1 MIKNERNGFIGAL
14 LMRNKH
20 FFLPVYVL
28 TVFIVTAAS
37 AQYTQGTSKVGTT
50 VAQFLKIGAGAR
62 SLGMG
67 GSAAAVEGDVYS
79 IYWNPGALARVEGD
93 GAASFTH
100 AAWLA
105 NINFDY
111 AAAALSIGDFGV
123 LGIFVTSLSVPQ
135 DIVRTEDHPYGDG
148 RVWDASDLALGI
160 TYARALTDRF
170 SIGASFKYIREGIWN
185 ESAQGVAVDIGTIYT
200 TQFNNL
206 KIGAS
211 ISNFGTKMRLQG
223 PDLTFNNT
231 PEGQLDQGPQNIPAE
246 YATDSY
252 DLPLSFRLGVS
263 MDVVKSELMR
273 ATVAVDATHPNDNTE
288 YINSGVE
295 FGFRE
300 TFFARVGY
308 KSLFLQNSEQGL
320 TWGAGVNIGVSS
332 STLVRMDYAFANYGR
347 LENVQYVS
355 LTVTY

>member
-1 MIKNERNGFIGAL
+1 M
-14 LMRNKH
+14 MRKYFY
-20 FFLPVYVL
+20 FFLFPIFLL
-28 TVFIVTAAS
+28 TVSAAN
-37 AQYTQGTSKVGTT
+37 AQLTQGTTKVGTT

-67 GSAAAVEGDVYS
+67 GTAAAIEGDVYS
-79 IYWNPGALARVEGD
+79 MYWNPGALARVEGD

-105 NINFDY
+105 DINFDY

-123 LGIFVTSLSVPQ
+123 VGISVTSLGVPQ

-148 RVWDASDLALGI
+148 RVWDASDFALGV

-170 SIGASFKYIREGIWN
+170 SIGASFKYIRQGIWN

-200 TQFNNL
+200 TQFNDL

-231 PEGQLDQGPQNIPAE
+231 PEGELGQGPQNIPAE

-252 DLPLSFRLGVS
+252 DLPLSFRLGLS
-263 MDVVKSELMR
+263 MDIVKSELMR
-273 ATVAVDATHPNDNTE
+273 TTVAVDATHPNDNSE
-288 YINSGVE
+288 YINSGIE

-308 KSLFLQNSEQGL
+308 KSLFMPNSEEGL
-320 TWGAGVNIGVSS
+320 TWGAGVNAAVSS
-332 STLVRMDYAFANYGR
+332 STMIKVDYAFASYGR

>member
-1 MIKNERNGFIGAL
+1 MIMDDKGGLFGAL
-14 LMRNKH
+14 VMKNRNI
-20 FFLPVYVL
+20 FLSICALSFLVVA
-28 TVFIVTAAS
+28 ISS
-37 AQYTQGTSKVGTT
+37 AQFSQGTTKVGTT

-67 GSAAAVEGDVYS
+67 GSAAALEGDVYS
-79 IYWNPGALARVEGD
+79 IYWNPGALARIEGD

-100 AAWLA
+100 AAWIA
-105 NINFDY
+105 DINFDF
-111 AAAALSIGDFGV
+111 AAASLSIGDFGV
-123 LGIFVTSLSVPQ
+123 LGISVTSLGVPQ
-135 DIVRTEDHPYGDG
+135 DIVRTEDHPNGDG
-148 RVWDASDLALGI
+148 RVWDANDFALGV

-170 SIGASFKYIREGIWN
+170 SIGATFKYIRQGIWN
-185 ESAQGVAVDIGTIYT
+185 ESAQGVAFDIGTIYT
-200 TQFNNL
+200 TQFNDM

-231 PEGQLDQGPQNIPAE
+231 PEGQLGQGPQNIPAE
-246 YATDSY
+246 YATDYY
-252 DLPLSFRLGVS
+252 DIPLSFRLGLS
-263 MDVVKSELMR
+263 MDVFKSELMR
-273 ATVAVDATHPNDNTE
+273 TTVAVDATHPNDNSE

-308 KSLFLQNSEQGL
+308 KSLFLPNSEEGL
-320 TWGAGVNIGVSS
+320 TWGAGVSAAVSS
-332 STLVRMDYAFANYGR
+332 STAMKVDYAFANYGR
-347 LENVQYVS
+347 LKNVQYVS